1 MSYHVQEPDPAYG
14 GRVTHIIRES
24 DGASIPVTDPKNTDF
39 QEFLRWNAEQ
49 ETPLDYGQNG

>member
-14 GRVTHIIRES
+14 GKVTHIIRES
-24 DGASIPVTDPKNTDF
+24 DGGCIPVDPKNVDF